1 MATTS
6 QHHLLRRAE
15 SIGLLMRHTANIG
28 IGVVGLLGSNAQP
41 LGRWLLGGLC
51 LWSLYRVSTR
61 SLRPLWSAADLVMT
75 VVICVAIPVLAPDPN
90 FFTSNTA
97 PQAIAGTAVVSF
109 SVCLP
114 ARFTL
119 PMTGAIAAAYAVGAA
134 GVLGW
139 DRVWSVPALYY
150 FALQWV
156 TAGLIRLMLLR
167 VAAVADRARDARE
180 SVEIGHQVQHA
191 VRRFQ
196 REQLALLHD
205 TAASTLLM
213 VGQGVAVSRQ
223 RLASQARRDL
233 SLLHDGPWQG
243 TPSRMEVVGALR
255 DALAFAR
262 TDVVFAGVPELW
274 VDGMVGRVLVAAGR
288 ETLNNVDRH
297 AAATLVEVDVG
308 AGRITVTDDGT
319 GFDPATVR
327 PGRGL
332 AESIIGRMRE
342 IGGDAR
348 VESTPGGGAT
358 VELVWTSGA
367 QEQQPVD
374 LTDIEH
380 VIERCRF
387 IYGAALVA
395 YAVVNVLVTA
405 PFRTGSVAQLASAAV
420 GACCALGA
428 LPVLRGRCRVLV
440 PVLISAAALV
450 ELVNSMTAPP
460 EVLGS
465 QGDWVQA
472 GIGWCVLPVLLGLPV
487 RWACGILAGLW
498 TLGGVLELVRHPV
511 PESWLNVGLG
521 TGSILTVQL
530 FALLYG
536 LLLRDVAADVRS
548 DVVAHRTLVAR
559 ERIERAVAD
568 DYRRRYATL
577 VGNVVPL
584 LELLGT
590 DAPVDGGV
598 QRRARA
604 ETRRL
609 RALFEESKTYD
620 HPTVMQLRPV
630 FDAAEARG
638 IEVSV
643 AVSGDLPVPAS
654 DEPSSL
660 AGPVQCAL
668 GFAMVSAHV
677 VLTAVPEGLIFSA
690 VCREVGDVSAM
701 SAALDRYPGTDVTV
715 AGDTVWLTVLDTTPS

>member
-15 SIGLLMRHTANIG
+15 NIGLLMRHTANIG
-28 IGVVGLLGSNAQP
+28 IAVVGLFGSHAQP

-51 LWSLYRVSTR
+51 LWSLYRVWTR
-61 SLRPLWSAADLVMT
+61 SLRPAWSAADLVMT
-75 VVICVAIPVLAPDPN
+75 LVICVAIPVLTSDPN
-90 FFTSNTA
+90 FFTSNSA

-134 GVLGW
+134 GVVGW

-156 TAGLIRLMLLR
+156 TAGLIRYMLLR
-167 VAAVADRARDARE
+167 VAAVADQARDARE
-180 SVEIGHQVQHA
+180 SVEIGHQVRQA
-191 VRRFQ
+191 VRSFQ

-233 SLLHDGPWQG
+233 RLLHDGPWQG
-243 TPSRMEVVGALR
+243 TPTRMEVVGALR

-262 TDVVFAGVPELW
+262 TEVVFAGASELW
-274 VDGMVGRVLVAAGR
+274 VDGMVGRVLVSAGR
-288 ETLNNVDRH
+288 EALNNVDRH
-297 AAATLVEVDVG
+297 AAATRAVVDVA
-308 AGRITVTDDGT
+308 AGRISMADDGT

-332 AESIIGRMRE
+332 AESITARMRE

-348 VESTPGGGAT
+348 IESTPGEGT
-358 VELVWTSGA
+358 RVELVWTSGA
-367 QEQQPVD
+367 PDQEPAD
-374 LTDIEH
+374 LTDIEQ
-380 VIERCRF
+380 VIGRCRF

-405 PFRTGSVAQLASAAV
+405 PFRTGSVVQLASAAV

-440 PVLISAAALV
+440 PVLIGAALLV
-450 ELVNSMTAPP
+450 VLVNSMTAPP

-472 GIGWCVLPVLLGLPV
+472 GIGWCVLPVLLGLPP
-487 RWACGILAGLW
+487 RWACGTLIGIW

-511 PESWLNVGLG
+511 PEAWLNVGLG
-521 TGSILTVQL
+521 TGSILAVQL

-536 LLLRDVAADVRS
+536 LLLRDVAADVRG
-548 DVVAHRTLVAR
+548 DVLAHRSLVAR
-559 ERIERAVAD
+559 ERIGQAVAD

-638 IEVSV
+638 VEVSV
-643 AVSGDLPVPAS
+643 VVSGDLPVRAT

-668 GFAMVSAHV
+668 GFAMMSAHV
-677 VLTAVPEGLIFSA
+677 VLTVVPDGLVISA
-690 VCREVGDVSAM
+690 VCREVADVTGLQ
-701 SAALDRYPGTDVTV
+701 AALAGYPGTDVTV
-715 AGDTVWLTVLDTTPS
+715 AGNTVWLTALEETLS